1 MTTMTETDVQTDLNA
16 VNDQLTKL
24 VEELN
29 KVNAAREQLVTQIQN
44 LNGVSMY
51 LRGKLPTETGADGPE
66 LLEAPAE
73 EGTLERTNSYPIASE
88 G

>member
-29 KVNAAREQLVTQIQN
+29 KINQAREQLVTQVQN
-44 LNGVSMY
+44 LNGVAMY
-51 LRGKLPTETGADGPE
+51 LRGKLPAETGADGPE
-66 LLEAPAE
+66 LLEASTE
-73 EGTLERTNSYPIASE
+73 EDNIERTNAYPIASE